1 MVLHCCAGSA
11 FAAGNAII
19 NEAVTLSRLP
29 VTRPHSREGTVIQSR
44 LPATSDP
51 QAAVGKAKG
60 AATRVAEAD
69 MVPAAPGPE
78 FPPQI
83 FSLPGLSLPL
93 LPVLPIPVSL

>member
-1 MVLHCCAGSA
+1 M
-11 FAAGNAII
+11 
-19 NEAVTLSRLP
+19 
-29 VTRPHSREGTVIQSR
+29 QSR

-51 QAAVGKAKG
+51 EAAVGKAKG

-69 MVPAAPGPE
+69 TVPAAPLPGPE